1 MASTKTRQGVFV
13 AVFILILLVIDQVIK
28 IWVKTSMPLYDT
40 IEIASWFKIHYIEN
54 NGMAFGMTFIN
65 KLFLSLFRLVAI
77 IWLSYYIVKL
87 IQKGARRGYILLVAV
102 ITAGAIGNMI
112 DSMFYGLIFTGASP
126 HYVSYL
132 VPFGEGYAPF
142 LMGKVVDMFYF
153 PLINGTFPEW
163 FPIWGGEDFV
173 FFSPVFNFAD
183 ACVSVGVV
191 AMLIFYQKELVE
203 LFQDDKK
210 KAAEE
215 TEEAEAAETAGEPSA
230 EAEAVSETVSE
241 AQEQPAEAQNS

>member
-28 IWVKTSMPLYDT
+28 IWVKTTMPLYDT

-87 IQKGARRGYILLVAV
+87 IQKGTRRGYILLVAV

-210 KAAEE
+210 KASEE
-215 TEEAEAAETAGEPSA
+215 VEEAEESETAEEPSA